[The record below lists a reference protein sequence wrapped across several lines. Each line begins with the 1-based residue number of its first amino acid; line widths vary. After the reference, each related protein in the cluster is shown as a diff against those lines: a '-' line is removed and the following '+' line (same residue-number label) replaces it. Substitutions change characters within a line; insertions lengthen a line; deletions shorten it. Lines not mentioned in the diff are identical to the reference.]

1 MGEAINGMLYM
12 IGKYFALLSSMAFA
26 GTTVLCY
33 MLGVM
38 ILSKVI
44 NKLFSLISRE
54 FNGGADVIPVGKQGS
69 KKGK

>member
-1 MGEAINGMLYM
+1 MGEAVNGMLYM
-12 IGKYFALLSSMAFA
+12 IGKYFTLLSSMAFA

-33 MLGVM
+33 ILGVL

-54 FNGGADVIPVGKQGS
+54 YNSGGEVIPVGK
-69 KKGK
+69 KGK